1 MSNIQF
7 YTKKDVQDS
16 LLISNN
22 GLTINDEKVS
32 GFLTQTNNEY
42 ERLCNQKGVYGD
54 DITVNDQSTDDFDER
69 NSAMVLLCEHFF
81 LMKAF
86 FSLSKEKEDIYWFK
100 YLESKSSYKD
110 SMNLV
115 SYDKIIGDR
124 PPVTK
129 AGAFI
134 SVPMGRG

>member
-54 DITVNDQSTDDFDER
+54 DIVVNNQSTDNFDER
-69 NSAMVLLCEHFF
+69 NSAMVLLCQWFF
-81 LMKAF
+81 LSIAF
-86 FSLSKEKEDIYWFK
+86 FSLSKEPDDIYWKKAEKFEGK
-100 YLESKSSYKD
+100 YKE

-115 SYDKIIGDR
+115 SYDKIVGDK